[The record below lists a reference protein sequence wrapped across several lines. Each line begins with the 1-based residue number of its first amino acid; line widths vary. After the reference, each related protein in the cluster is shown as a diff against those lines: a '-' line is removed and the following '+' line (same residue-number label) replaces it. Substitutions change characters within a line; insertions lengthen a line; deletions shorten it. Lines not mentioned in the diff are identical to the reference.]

1 MSEIVFTD
9 VSFRYQG
16 SGNFY
21 VLQNLNVRF
30 QSARITVLTG
40 ASGCGKSTL
49 LYLAAGIYPE
59 NAGVLSSGSVKVDED
74 DPSELPPNLRCKRV
88 GMMFQNP
95 ALQFCMDTVRNE
107 LAFCLENVRTP
118 REEMDPKI
126 DEALHFCCIE
136 HLKDRKLLT
145 LSGGEKQKVM
155 LACLAALSPAW
166 ILLDEPFANLD
177 DRSARDIA
185 AKLDKL
191 HHERGIGI
199 LAVDHR
205 LENWLGIADE
215 VKGMDKMGNLIAEGS
230 TRTAHACRDG
240 GNDANNG
247 DGKDGSDSDALERCG
262 ITAPGCSY
270 PFHRNEINR
279 QDSHPEPLLQL
290 RNIKVKYSGTPVLCG
305 LNADFSR
312 GKSYALLGD
321 SGSGKSTLFDVL
333 RGLAPF
339 DGALFYRGS
348 AVRKKDLGRPVA
360 MGFVTQNPQD
370 QFVADTVYDE
380 ILTSLK
386 SKGNRPA
393 APNAEEGQAE
403 SILRSIGLWGHRRVS
418 PYMLSQGQQRR
429 LGVAAIL
436 ACGCEILICDEPTY
450 AQDWNNTIAIMEA
463 LENEMKSQGTT
474 LIFSTHDRKLAA
486 DFADKI
492 FELKEGILLE
502 YDQSDF

>member
-1 MSEIVFTD
+1 MSEISFTD
-9 VSFRYQG
+9 VAFRYQE
-16 SGNFY
+16 SGDFY

-59 NAGVLSSGSVKVDED
+59 NAGVLSSGSVKIDGD
-74 DPSELPPNLRCKRV
+74 DPSELPPNLRCRRV

-107 LAFCLENVRTP
+107 LAFCLENVSIP
-118 REEMDPKI
+118 REEMGSII
-126 DEALHFCCIE
+126 DGALRFCCIE

-155 LACLAALSPAW
+155 LACLAALSPTW

-185 AKLDKL
+185 AKLGQL
-191 HHERGIGI
+191 HRERGTGI

-205 LENWLGIADE
+205 LENWLGVADE
-215 VKGMDKMGNLIAEGS
+215 IKGMDKMGNLIAEGLTLS
-230 TRTAHACRDG
+230 VHE
-240 GNDANNG
+240 
-247 DGKDGSDSDALERCG
+247 GKDSRDSDALKRCS
-262 ITAPGCSY
+262 TAAPGSSY
-270 PFHRNEINR
+270 PFLRHKKTPQE
-279 QDSHPEPLLQL
+279 SLPEPLLRL
-290 RNIKVKYSGTPVLCG
+290 KNITVSYTGTPVLRG
-305 LNADFSR
+305 LNADFSQ
-312 GKSYALLGD
+312 GKSYALLGE

-339 DGALFYRGS
+339 DGELFYRGS
-348 AVRKKDLGRPVA
+348 AVRKRELGRPGPI
-360 MGFVTQNPQD
+360 GFVTQNPQD
-370 QFVADTVYDE
+370 QFVSDTVYDE

-386 SKGNRPA
+386 SKAKTNA
-393 APNAEEGQAE
+393 INQKASKLITSVQKAEENQVE
-403 SILRSIGLWGHRRVS
+403 SILRGIGLWGHRRVS

-436 ACGCEILICDEPTY
+436 ACGCEILFCDEPTY
-450 AQDWNNTIAIMEA
+450 AQDWNNTIAIMAA
-463 LENEMKSQGTT
+463 LENEMKDRGTT

-486 DFADKI
+486 DFADEI
-492 FELKEGILLE
+492 FELKEGTLLE
-502 YDQSDF
+502 HDQSIR

>member
-1 MSEIVFTD
+1 MSEIIFTD
-9 VSFRYQG
+9 VAFRYQE

-30 QSARITVLTG
+30 QSAHITVLTG

-59 NAGVLSSGSVKVDED
+59 NAGVLSSGSVKIDED

-185 AKLDKL
+185 AKLARL
-191 HHERGIGI
+191 HHEKGTGI

-205 LENWLGIADE
+205 LENWLGIAEE
-215 VKGMDKMGNLIAEGS
+215 VKGMDKMGNLIAEGL
-230 TRTAHACRDG
+230 TRTAHDG
-240 GNDANNG
+240 RHKKTPHEA
-247 DGKDGSDSDALERCG
+247 
-262 ITAPGCSY
+262 
-270 PFHRNEINR
+270 
-279 QDSHPEPLLQL
+279 QPEPLLQL
-290 RNIKVKYSGTPVLCG
+290 KNITASYSGTPVLRG

-333 RGLAPF
+333 RGLVPF
-339 DGALFYRGS
+339 NGAVFYRGS
-348 AVRKKDLGRPVA
+348 TVRKKDLGRPGP

-386 SKGNRPA
+386 SKGNRTA
-393 APNAEEGQAE
+393 APNAEEDQAE
-403 SILRSIGLWGHRRVS
+403 AILRSIGLWGYRRVS

-436 ACGCEILICDEPTY
+436 ACACEILICDEPTY
-450 AQDWNNTIAIMEA
+450 AQDWNNTIAIMES
-463 LENEMKSQGTT
+463 LENVMISQGTT

>member
-9 VSFRYQG
+9 VAFRYQE
-16 SGNFY
+16 SGNFC

-30 QSARITVLTG
+30 QSAHITVLTG

-49 LYLAAGIYPE
+49 LYLASGIYPE
-59 NAGVLSSGSVKVDED
+59 NAGVLSSGSVKIDED

-95 ALQFCMDTVRNE
+95 ALQFCMDTVWNE

-118 REEMDPKI
+118 REVMDSKI
-126 DEALHFCCIE
+126 DEALYFCCIE
-136 HLKDRKLLT
+136 HLKNRKLLT

-185 AKLDKL
+185 ARLGQL
-191 HHERGIGI
+191 HHERGTGI

-215 VKGMDKMGNLIAEGS
+215 VKGMDKMGNLIAEGL
-230 TRTAHACRDG
+230 TRSAHDGRDSG
-240 GNDANNG
+240 DNANSG
-247 DGKDGSDSDALERCG
+247 DGKDSNDSYELGSYDSFQRHEK
-262 ITAPGCSY
+262 TSV
-270 PFHRNEINR
+270 E
-279 QDSHPEPLLQL
+279 SHPVPLLQL
-290 RNIKVKYSGTPVLCG
+290 KNITASYYGTPVLRG
-305 LNADFSR
+305 LSADFSR

-333 RGLAPF
+333 RGLVPF

-348 AVRKKDLGRPVA
+348 AVRKKDLGRPGP

-370 QFVADTVYDE
+370 QFVAGTVYDE

-386 SKGNRPA
+386 SKGNRTA
-393 APNAEEGQAE
+393 APNAVEGQAE

-463 LENEMKSQGTT
+463 LENEMISQGTT

-502 YDQSDF
+502 YAQSDF